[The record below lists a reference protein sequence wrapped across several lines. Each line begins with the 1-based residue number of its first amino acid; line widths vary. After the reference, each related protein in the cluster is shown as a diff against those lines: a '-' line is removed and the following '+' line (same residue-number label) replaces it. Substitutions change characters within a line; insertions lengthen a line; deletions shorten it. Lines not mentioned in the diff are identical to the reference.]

1 MNLYEI
7 FAVVGSVTL
16 NMGFQMNSD
25 FDIKNYFFV
34 SYCLLSIVGVL
45 AEEVGRHIK
54 RQ

>member
-25 FDIKNYFFV
+25 FDIKNYFF
-34 SYCLLSIVGVL
+34 CLLLFAVDLGVL
-45 AEEVGRHIK
+45 VEEVGRHIK